1 MRTLY
6 IDCGMGAAGDML
18 TAALLELI
26 PDKEAFLHRM
36 NHLGIPGVMVSAE
49 KSVKCGI
56 TGTHFSVKVHDTEEN
71 EHMHDQAHGH
81 SHGHSHSHSHSHTH
95 GSMAEIRSI
104 VSAMPIP
111 TMVKLDIMSVYN
123 EIAEAESAVHG
134 VPVDQIHF
142 HEVGSMDAVADIT
155 AVCLLMHELDV
166 DRVVASPIHVG
177 SGQVRCAHGILPV
190 PAPATAHILKQV
202 PIYGGSI
209 RGELCTPTG
218 AALLKHFV
226 ENFGDMP
233 VMAVSGIG
241 YGMGKKDFERANC
254 VRVLLGETTKQ
265 TDEILELNC
274 NIDDMTGEAMG
285 FALEQLMEHS
295 ALDAF
300 TVPIGMKKSRPGVM
314 LTVLCKEANKEEMV
328 RLIFQHT
335 TTLGIREKRC
345 QRHIL
350 DRRMESVDTPYGKVH
365 RKISTGY
372 GVQRTKYEYNDLAR
386 IAREQNI
393 SLFEV
398 LDKMNDE

>member
-71 EHMHDQAHGH
+71 EHMHDHAHGH
-81 SHGHSHSHSHSHTH
+81 SHGHTHSHSHTH

-142 HEVGSMDAVADIT
+142 HEVGSMDAVADIA

-166 DRVVASPIHVG
+166 DRVVASPVHVG

-274 NIDDMTGEAMG
+274 NIDDMTGEAIG
-285 FALEQLMEHS
+285 FALEQLMEHG

-328 RLIFQHT
+328 RLIFRHT

-350 DRRMESVDTPYGKVH
+350 DRKMETVDTPYGKVH
-365 RKISTGY
+365 RKVSTGY
-372 GVQRTKYEYNDLAR
+372 GVQRTKYEYNDIAR